1 MDPCIIAYMFLTY
14 AIKAAVFVWI
24 FQWLKDKLTDNF
36 IVIILV
42 ITALFGALDYLLVSI
57 LPASGWKKNLRDRI
71 RVPQNMQCILALDYL
86 FKALLFY
93 YLVVPDS
100 AGVSFYLSSTMLVQ
114 FIIVFILMLGIDIIV
129 AWSLEKTVNTTYAEQ
144 FCSMCSM

>member
-42 ITALFGALDYLLVSI
+42 ITALFAALDYLLVSI

-71 RVPQNMQCILALDYL
+71 RVPQNMQCILTLDYL

-100 AGVSFYLSSTMLVQ
+100 AGVSFYLSNTMLVQ

>member
-42 ITALFGALDYLLVSI
+42 ITALFAALDYLLVSI

-93 YLVVPDS
+93 YLVVPDN

>member
-42 ITALFGALDYLLVSI
+42 ITALFAALDYLLVSI

-71 RVPQNMQCILALDYL
+71 RVPQNMQCILVLDYL

-100 AGVSFYLSSTMLVQ
+100 AGVSFYLSNTMLVQ

>member
-42 ITALFGALDYLLVSI
+42 ITALFAALDYLLVSI

-100 AGVSFYLSSTMLVQ
+100 AGVSFYLSNTMLVQ

-129 AWSLEKTVNTTYAEQ
+129 AWSLEKTVNPTYAEQ

>member
-42 ITALFGALDYLLVSI
+42 ITALFAALDYLLVSI

-100 AGVSFYLSSTMLVQ
+100 AGVSFYLSNTMLVQ